1 MEIDPTQLRDA
12 LSKVLDV
19 EHAHIYGSK
28 TGSDSARRKEVEAV
42 LTRVLDELSR
52 KVRKSR

>member
-1 MEIDPTQLRDA
+1 MEIDPIQLREA

-19 EHAHIYGSK
+19 EHAHLYGSK

-52 KVRKSR
+52 NVRQSP

>member
-19 EHAHIYGSK
+19 EHAHLYGSK
-28 TGSDSARRKEVEAV
+28 TGSDSARRREVEAV
-42 LTRVLDELSR
+42 LARVLDELSR
-52 KVRKSR
+52 NLHHNR

>member
-1 MEIDPTQLRDA
+1 MEIDPTQLREA

-19 EHAHIYGSK
+19 ERAHLYGSK

-42 LTRVLDELSR
+42 LTRVLDELSSN
-52 KVRKSR
+52 VRQSR